1 MIFANISLM
10 LQTEDQLRMA
20 ASTNYRQEVEEL
32 DLVEKA
38 IPPERKFGS
47 EVQLYCSTTHALR
60 S

>member
-1 MIFANISLM
+1 MIWMIGDWG

-20 ASTNYRQEVEEL
+20 ASANYRQEVEEL

-47 EVQLYCSTTHALR
+47 EVS
-60 S
+60 